1 MKGYGSVDPLITE
14 GLRQAAPFD
23 WSDLIGRDPA
33 VDAFFADVAEHGIGP
48 IGISIP
54 CTSLGAKIGLV
65 SLTFDCPAEAWP
77 ALRRA
82 HLPDWIMAAN
92 ILHQIALDA
101 EGLNDPESVRLTE
114 RERECLI
121 WAALGKTD
129 EDIATIL
136 GISRWTVV
144 AHFQSA
150 KFKLKSLNRTGAV
163 AAALRIGAI
172 SAD

>member
-1 MKGYGSVDPLITE
+1 
-14 GLRQAAPFD
+14 
-23 WSDLIGRDPA
+23 
-33 VDAFFADVAEHGIGP
+33 
-48 IGISIP
+48 
-54 CTSLGAKIGLV
+54 
-65 SLTFDCPAEAWP
+65 
-77 ALRRA
+77 
-82 HLPDWIMAAN
+82 MAAN
-92 ILHQIALDA
+92 ILHRIALDA

-114 RERECLI
+114 HERECLT

-136 GISRWTVV
+136 GILRWTVV

-172 SAD
+172 SVD